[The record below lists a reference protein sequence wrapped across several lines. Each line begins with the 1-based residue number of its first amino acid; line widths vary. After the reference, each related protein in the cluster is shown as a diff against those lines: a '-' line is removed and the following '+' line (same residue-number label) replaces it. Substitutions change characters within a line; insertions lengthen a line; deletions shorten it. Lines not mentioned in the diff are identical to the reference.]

1 MRDLPVPLSLSLLS
15 WVRRA
20 AGSLVLA
27 WPLHAQCAN
36 TLVVE
41 GSSPEADATVAVT
54 RWWDPDLS
62 GPAPAVVVV
71 GGSFRSFG
79 NAVAAGLASY
89 EPVGRTCAPLVG
101 SLQIAGAAVP
111 GIRAIAVA
119 ANNDLIVTGIFD
131 HIDGTAANGIAR
143 WNGVAWQPLG
153 AGLPGLA
160 NALLALPNGDVLAGG
175 NFTQGG
181 SSVLRW
187 DGVSW
192 SPFGSIAGAVAALV
206 AMPNGEVVAGGWS
219 LLPGDLHLARW
230 NGAGWSS
237 FATSPSAGVISL
249 KVAQNGDLLVSG
261 GFLQV
266 GSVQAAGVARFDG
279 TTWQGFGGGMFNPV
293 LCLEELANGDI
304 VAGGLFSAADG
315 LPGNGGTP
323 AAQVARWNGS
333 QWSAMD
339 VGLPPTTPNSYQ
351 PVRTLLRLPN
361 GDVLAGG
368 DFLPGEGASG
378 TNNVARWDGS
388 RWSSIRPGTGGSVLS
403 TVTTAN
409 GLRYAVGSFTHIEG
423 VAANRVA
430 VRVNGAWQPLGGGAD
445 AAVHAV
451 LPLPNGDVVIGGA
464 FSSVGGVPCQ
474 RIARWNGAV
483 WSPIGAGLSGTV
495 RSLAVDAL
503 GQLIA
508 AGEFVGQQVAVFD
521 GQAWNGTGVTGSI
534 VQPTGLLRRAVDGG
548 VLAAYASQTGTTI
561 ARWDGATW
569 LPIVSAVTRDFGQLA
584 NGDLVVGNGGGVRLW
599 NGAAWTNYPPLGGGV
614 RALLVLPNDELL
626 VGTNSSSLPS
636 ATRLHRWNGTAWTV
650 LGDAVG
656 GGIDEL
662 RWQLDG
668 SVSACG
674 GYRQLFGVAASSF
687 ARLVTNCPASTVL
700 AGSGCAGAGGPN
712 SLVATSL
719 PWAGSS
725 FTSRAAGL
733 LPGSFAIEVLGL
745 AAVNTPLA
753 ALLPQGGAGCSLLA
767 SPDVLRAYVVPG
779 AQLDLAIAIPDSTAW
794 IGASLRQQ
802 VVPVEI
808 DAAGG
813 VQALTATPALELT
826 IGRF

>member
-1 MRDLPVPLSLSLLS
+1 MRDLLLPLSRSLLS

-27 WPLHAQCAN
+27 LPLHAQCAN

-41 GSSPEADATVAVT
+41 GSSPEADATVAVA

-89 EPVGRTCAPLVG
+89 EPVGRACAPLVG
-101 SLQIAGAAVP
+101 SLQVAGTAVP

-153 AGLPGLA
+153 TGLPGLA

-175 NFTQGG
+175 YFTPGG
-181 SSVLRW
+181 TSVLRW

-192 SPFGSIAGAVAALV
+192 SPFGSITGTVQALV
-206 AMPNGEVVAGGWS
+206 AMQNGEVVAGGSS
-219 LLPGDLHLARW
+219 LLPGELHLARW
-230 NGAGWSS
+230 SGAGWAS
-237 FATSPSAGVISL
+237 FATSPNAGVLSL

-293 LCLEELANGDI
+293 LCVEELANGDI

-315 LPGNGGTP
+315 IPGSGGTP

-333 QWSAMD
+333 QWNAMGA
-339 VGLPPTTPNSYQ
+339 GLPATSPTSYQ

-368 DFLPGEGASG
+368 DFLPGVGAAG
-378 TNNVARWDGS
+378 TNHVARWDGS
-388 RWSSIRPGTGGSVLS
+388 NWSSIRPGTGGSVLS
-403 TVTTAN
+403 IVTTTN
-409 GLRYAVGSFTHIEG
+409 GLRYAVGSFTSIEG

-430 VRVNGAWQPLGGGAD
+430 VRVNGAWQPLAGGAD

-464 FSSVGGVPCQ
+464 FTSVGGVPCQ

-521 GQAWNGTGVTGSI
+521 GQTWNGTGVGGSFL
-534 VQPTGLLRRAVDGG
+534 QPTGLLRRAVDGG
-548 VLAAYASQTGTTI
+548 VLAAYVSQAGSTI
-561 ARWDGATW
+561 ARWNGAAW
-569 LPIVSAVTRDFGQLA
+569 LPIVSAQASDFGQLA
-584 NGDLVVGNGGGVRLW
+584 NGDLVVGFSNFVRRW
-599 NGAAWTNYPPLGGGV
+599 NGAAWTSYPSPGGAV
-614 RALLVLPNDELL
+614 RALVVLPNDDLL
-626 VGTNSSSLPS
+626 VGTSGSALQP
-636 ATRLHRWNGTAWTV
+636 ATRLRRWNGTSWTV

-674 GYRQLFGVAASSF
+674 SYRQLFGVASSSF
-687 ARLVTNCPASTVL
+687 ARLVTNCSASTVL

-719 PWAGSS
+719 PWAGST

-733 LPGSFAIEVLGL
+733 LPGSLAIEVLGL
-745 AAVNTPLA
+745 SALSTPLA
-753 ALLPQGGAGCSLLA
+753 ALLPQGGVGCSLLA

-794 IGASLRQQ
+794 IGSSLRQQ
-802 VVPVEI
+802 VVPVEL
-808 DAAGG
+808 DAAGAI
-813 VQALTATPALELT
+813 QALTATPALVLT